1 MELATEPRF
10 SQLQEAARNE
20 IAGGSCT
27 AETCILSENEENEA
41 ERGIQEALEQ
51 DMLPQLAEAR
61 GLNRRAASLQKPQR
75 ASCKK
80 LPRQAGGSRKLTAL
94 TNDQKART
102 DDKPFKCTECGK
114 GFKGSSTL
122 LNHLKIHTGENAF
135 ECLECGKSFNRKA
148 NLAVH
153 ERVHRGER
161 PYKCQECEKSFG
173 RSSNLIA
180 HYKTHVKKK
189 VFSCGMCSKSFSGNS
204 ALFQHQRIHM
214 DEKPYRCDECGNSF
228 CLCSSFIKHQ
238 KIHLRERPSERI
250 ADANCSEFISP
261 HHKEQ
266 QRRDTQKFE
275 MGHSNL
281 VFEELKKMRE
291 NMDMLLLNQQSQLQV
306 LQEIQKQLNILLPGN
321 DLINSNVYSLG
332 LLLGR
337 QAAAMASLSFPLLNP
352 SSLLTEN
359 TRLSAPEILSTSQLA
374 GSQFHATSTT
384 S

>member
-1 MELATEPRF
+1 
-10 SQLQEAARNE
+10 
-20 IAGGSCT
+20 
-27 AETCILSENEENEA
+27 
-41 ERGIQEALEQ
+41 
-51 DMLPQLAEAR
+51 MLPQLAEAR

-250 ADANCSEFISP
+250 AGNSS
-261 HHKEQ
+261 
-266 QRRDTQKFE
+266 
-275 MGHSNL
+275 
-281 VFEELKKMRE
+281 
-291 NMDMLLLNQQSQLQV
+291 QSQLQV